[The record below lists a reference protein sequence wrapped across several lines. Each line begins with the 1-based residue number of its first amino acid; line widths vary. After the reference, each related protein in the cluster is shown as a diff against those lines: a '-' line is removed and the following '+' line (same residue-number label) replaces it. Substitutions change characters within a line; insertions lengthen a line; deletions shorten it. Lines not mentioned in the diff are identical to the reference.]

1 MQSIKELETQI
12 SKLSPEK
19 LAEFRAWFEAFDAE
33 IWDRE
38 FESDVK
44 SGNLESIVKEAVSDY
59 KSGNIKEL

>member
-1 MQSIKELETQI
+1 MQSIKELEIQI

-19 LAEFRAWFEAFDAE
+19 LSEFRAWFEAFDAE

-44 SGNLESIVKEAVSDY
+44 SGKLESIVKEAVTEF